1 MSTTDGTNGRLIG
14 QEQQDQELPTKPEEG
29 LVSPGSSAT
38 GGGTSQPAAVDR
50 ALEGTSE
57 ADVSDG
63 SDGSSEQKQQPVDE
77 APIVDVA
84 S

>member
-1 MSTTDGTNGRLIG
+1 MSTTDGTDGDLMG
-14 QEQQDQELPTKPEEG
+14 QEQQDQELPTTPEEG

-38 GGGTSQPAAVDR
+38 GGGTTQPASVDP
-50 ALEGTSE
+50 ATEGTSE

-63 SDGSSEQKQQPVDE
+63 SEQKQQPLDDGPV
-77 APIVDVA
+77 VDVA